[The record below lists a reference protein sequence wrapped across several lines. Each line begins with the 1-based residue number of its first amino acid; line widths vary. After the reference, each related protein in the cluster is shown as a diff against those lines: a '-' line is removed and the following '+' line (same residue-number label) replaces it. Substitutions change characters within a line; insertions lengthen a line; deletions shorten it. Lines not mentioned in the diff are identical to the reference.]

1 MFVAVSGINSEVAQA
16 SSIKTGSACQKLGAV
31 SRQGSSNLQCQ
42 RKSGKL
48 IWIAAKLKSAKKD
61 PLPVVT
67 SDDFEVSTDSGNL
80 TATIPSE
87 NLTKL
92 ESKYHVTSFVG
103 QFVSNNETFTVS
115 VEATTE
121 NLEVDGSLNIVKSDA
136 NPGDWVITILGVNAS
151 GQGIWSDPQQLTIP
165 PALQNVIP
173 PNFTLSL
180 ESGNLTVTVTTAD
193 LQESISQYQTTD
205 LVAKFTSPS
214 GEVTST
220 NYSIQDPTKDALITL
235 YSPASGTWTVTVA
248 GTNELGLGNWSDPKE
263 YNVPQT
269 STPSPQDLQ
278 CGPTQQVAFQ
288 KPGWQ
293 SSNASKLT
301 TTWISATELQAT
313 WCPASVIS
321 TGDGYGPIIYTVTVD
336 PGGETCT
343 TWTGTSCILKNVPS
357 GTSTT
362 YLMATNEVGT
372 NIAGIST
379 IANSGQILD
388 CNRSDS
394 DCYPGP
400 TDETFQAYRNT
411 YAGLGDCTFAAAA
424 DWEQLN
430 LGLHPDPTT
439 IGFEFH
445 DAGGSE
451 TGGLNVNTFFNYW
464 KTHGI
469 AGVIAKKV
477 SPYYTDQIDVE
488 NGVRDYGE
496 LLAELVF
503 SPGQNIAGYSQT
515 GGGHMLVVDGF
526 TPEGPVV
533 VTWGTTLQMTWQQW
547 NLEVVGM
554 WGINN

>member
-1 MFVAVSGINSEVAQA
+1 MFVAVSGINTEVAQA
-16 SSIKTGSACQKLGAV
+16 SSTKTGSACQKLGAV
-31 SRQGSSNLQCQ
+31 SRQGNSNLQCQ
-42 RKSGKL
+42 RKTGKL
-48 IWIAAKLKSAKKD
+48 IWVATKLKSAKKD

-67 SDDFEVSTDSGNL
+67 SDDFEISTDSGNL

-103 QFVSNNETFTVS
+103 QFVSDNETFTVS

-121 NLEVDGSLNIVKSDA
+121 NLELDGSLNIVKSDA
-136 NPGDWVITILGVNAS
+136 NPGDWVITISGVNAS
-151 GQGIWSDPQQLTIP
+151 GQGIWSDPERLTIP
-165 PALQNVIP
+165 PALQNVTP

-180 ESGNLTVTVTTAD
+180 VNGNLTVTVESEDVQA
-193 LQESISQYQTTD
+193 SISQYQTTD
-205 LVAKFTSPS
+205 LVAQFTSPS

-220 NYSIQDPTKDALITL
+220 NYSIQDSTINALITMN
-235 YSPASGTWTVTVA
+235 SPAPGTWSVALA
-248 GTNELGLGNWSDPKE
+248 GTNALGLGKWSDPKQF
-263 YNVPQT
+263 NVPQI
-269 STPSPQDLQ
+269 PAPAPQDLQ
-278 CGPTQQVAFQ
+278 CGATPQSSYQ

-293 SSNASKLT
+293 SSGASKLT
-301 TTWISATELQAT
+301 TTWISTNALQAT
-313 WCPASVIS
+313 WCPASVVS

-343 TWTGTSCILKNVPS
+343 TWTGTSCVIKNVPPGMS
-357 GTSTT
+357 TS

-372 NIAGIST
+372 NVAGIST
-379 IANSGQILD
+379 IANSGQIYKCD
-388 CNRSDS
+388 PSES

-400 TDETFQAYRNT
+400 TDDVFPAYGNT

-430 LGLHPDPTT
+430 LGIQPDPTI
-439 IGFEFH
+439 IGFEFN

-451 TGGLNVNTFFNYW
+451 NNGLYVSTFFNYW

-469 AGVIAKKV
+469 AGVVAKKV
-477 SPYYTDQIDVE
+477 SAYYTDEIDVE
-488 NGVRDYGE
+488 NGIRDYGE
-496 LLAELVF
+496 LLASLEF
-503 SPGQNIAGYSQT
+503 SPGQNIAGIPQT

-526 TPEGPVV
+526 TPEGPVI
-533 VTWGTTLQMTWQQW
+533 VTWGMTLQMTWQQW
-547 NLEVVGM
+547 NLEVTGM